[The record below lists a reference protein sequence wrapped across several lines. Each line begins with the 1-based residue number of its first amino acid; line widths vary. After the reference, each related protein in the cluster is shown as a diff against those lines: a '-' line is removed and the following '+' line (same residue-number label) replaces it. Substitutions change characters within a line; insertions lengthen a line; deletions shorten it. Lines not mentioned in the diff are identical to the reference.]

1 MNPRETRAMSM
12 DEMKAKEKDLVQE
25 LFNLKVQNATG
36 QLENPLRIRLLR
48 KDIARVKTI
57 MAEKER
63 EA

>member
-1 MNPRETRAMSM
+1 MKPQETRAMSM